1 MRSLLFA
8 FILLLWQ
15 QTASQTISSS
25 HSVPTPTCLQ
35 PRSPTDPTPSAISS
49 FLSSAILDACNTEL
63 EHPTTGQLRIIRT
76 YYVNSVDFNISQP
89 VAQAVDSPP
98 SCLDAFRNIISTC
111 VGASAG
117 VGFWGGW
124 VNYGVANFSISD
136 TSYPRNALLSMSHTS
151 RGTGTTVSSSPTDT
165 RSLEPSAVPS
175 RSSPTTSA
183 NPKSHVG
190 TSGNSGFHTG
200 VPTVTWGSSDP
211 TRTNNP
217 SGTFGH
223 NRQSIPGSGVGI
235 SSNGASTYTGV
246 IGPGR
251 KSGALGSASG
261 IPSNPAS
268 SNISSNLAHSHDGSA
283 TGTRLNGVPTGTGEH
298 TDTSSGNGGDSTPLF
313 SEHPSR
319 ASATTRLGH
328 TFSGSERP
336 LRANSGTEPSNT
348 AFDTLTHPGT
358 AAKTRSRSGASNSGS
373 ARNTHNGGSSH
384 PLPSIGSSVPSR
396 GSGSISL
403 VGTHSGAGETSAPAV
418 GSGALSTPVGSTV
431 LNSNAGMRG
440 GPAPHTSKD
449 GAAPTQHQGDGPI
462 TPPTA
467 IPTEHV
473 DPKSP
478 QASSEG
484 VVIGGLLFS
493 LSKSAKS
500 ISNDITVP
508 ATKTKF
514 LDDIDD
520 TEHELETLFKNM
532 GGTLPPNTGGCGGGA
547 RRVRRGLGSLLGDVF
562 NTVRCAINS
571 VNTLKSHVDVPDP
584 DFPTIEG
591 DLSDIGDLAGD
602 VDENDD
608 DDDDNDNSTEENQKS
623 TKDGETE
630 ERSTGEPS
638 SRQHSTKDHSSN
650 KPSSRVSS
658 TLTPSSASASTTRS
672 TASSGGSCGGCCPMD
687 LPVLP
692 TDGTPAVTAA
702 PTDFDTLDRRRAAPG
717 RLQRLVKRRPDAPLP
732 KINNCN
738 LQTPNGWAVT
748 IPAYPGGY
756 EFYTSD
762 TLNQLGTLTAI
773 SRYYRSTSTGAPAC
787 TPTMT
792 QINAVQWTFQQSGNG
807 PGNDRVSVDHAY
819 EIGFLKSFVESVVD
833 KPSGI
838 SCQDTNSQFFDTGS
852 CPANRLEPIF
862 GSLPSFKNP
871 DFVAMSQWLNGDAK
885 GWVRSSQ
892 LPFLASGKRL
902 QMMQVLGP
910 DYDPNLGGANLPGNK
925 VRASDSWQQAMKK
938 IKNKM
943 ALAQILVGAA
953 LMINADNTIPAMQ
966 KTNNRIYKAFQ
977 THDTYLSAH
986 AGLPRANFGWA
997 AQYKTYMNNW
1007 VNYRNGATRRLLPTL
1022 LTTVEND
1029 LNVANNNVKNKVQ
1042 AELDPW
1048 TNLHR
1053 AMTNY
1058 YTGAGAGV
1066 SELDFTITWE
1076 WNTGNVKRDE
1086 IDYAIEK
1093 RQACQRPSGFGTASR
1108 FLSAE
1113 PAKTGDS
1120 EEPSTTTSKPAKSS
1134 SAVSE
1139 SCTQDSDCKN
1149 HHCSSGDPFCAIM
1162 ISKNRKR
1169 QNDSLP
1175 PGFCACENQD
1185 PAPSKT
1191 KNVPATTQPAVAG
1204 CTDGKY
1210 DNFDD
1215 CSAHCRQGM
1224 CQENAGQA
1232 QITCACN

>member
-1 MRSLLFA
+1 M
-8 FILLLWQ
+8 
-15 QTASQTISSS
+15 
-25 HSVPTPTCLQ
+25 
-35 PRSPTDPTPSAISS
+35 
-49 FLSSAILDACNTEL
+49 
-63 EHPTTGQLRIIRT
+63 
-76 YYVNSVDFNISQP
+76 
-89 VAQAVDSPP
+89 
-98 SCLDAFRNIISTC
+98 
-111 VGASAG
+111 
-117 VGFWGGW
+117 
-124 VNYGVANFSISD
+124 
-136 TSYPRNALLSMSHTS
+136 SYTS
-151 RGTGTTVSSSPTDT
+151 RGTGTTGFSPSTDT
-165 RSLEPSAVPS
+165 GSLDPSAVPS
-175 RSSPTTSA
+175 RSGPTASGNT
-183 NPKSHVG
+183 KSHGG
-190 TSGNSGFHTG
+190 TSGNSEDHTG
-200 VPTVTWGSSDP
+200 VPTMTREFSAPS
-211 TRTNNP
+211 RTNNP
-217 SGTFGH
+217 SGTFSH
-223 NRQSIPGSGVGI
+223 NGQSIPGSGIGI
-235 SSNGASTYTGV
+235 SSNGASTYTG
-246 IGPGR
+246 
-251 KSGALGSASG
+251 KSVALGSASG
-261 IPSNPAS
+261 TPSDPAS
-268 SNISSNLAHSHDGSA
+268 SNIPSNLAHSHGDSA
-283 TGTRLNGVPTGTGEH
+283 TGTALNGAPTDTGEH
-298 TDTSSGNGGDSTPLF
+298 TDTSSGNGGDSTALF

-319 ASATTRLGH
+319 AAATTRSGDTL
-328 TFSGSERP
+328 SGSERP
-336 LRANSGTEPSNT
+336 SHTNSGTKLSNT
-348 AFDTLTHPGT
+348 AFNTLTHPGT
-358 AAKTRSRSGASNSGS
+358 ATNTRSQSGASNSGS
-373 ARNTHNGGSSH
+373 APNTHSGSSN
-384 PLPSIGSSVPSR
+384 PLPSISNSFLSR
-396 GSGSISL
+396 GSASTSL
-403 VGTHSGAGETSAPAV
+403 EGLPGTHSGAGETSARSA
-418 GSGALSTPVGSTV
+418 GSGALSVPADSDSDTGT
-431 LNSNAGMRG
+431 RG
-440 GPAPHTSKD
+440 GSAPYTSKD
-449 GAAPTQHQGDGPI
+449 GAAPTQHQGGGTI
-462 TPPTA
+462 TPPPA

-484 VVIGGLLFS
+484 VIIGGLLFS

-602 VDENDD
+602 VDENEDD
-608 DDDDNDNSTEENQKS
+608 DDDDNSTKENQKS
-623 TKDGETE
+623 TKERETE

-638 SRQHSTKDHSSN
+638 SEQHSTKDHSSN

-658 TLTPSSASASTTRS
+658 TLTPSSASASTTGS
-672 TASSGGSCGGCCPMD
+672 TASSGGSCGGCCPTD

-762 TLNQLGTLTAI
+762 TLNQLGTLSAI
-773 SRYYRSTSTGAPAC
+773 SRYYRSTTTGAPAC

-792 QINAVQWTFQQSGNG
+792 QIDAAQWTFQQSGNG

-819 EIGFLKSFVESVVD
+819 EIGFLKSFVESVVG

-838 SCQDTNSQFFDTGS
+838 SCQDANSQFFDTGS

-885 GWVRSSQ
+885 GWVRPSQ
-892 LPFLASGKRL
+892 LPFLASGKCL
-902 QMMQVLGP
+902 KMMQVLGP

-925 VRASDSWQQAMKK
+925 VRASDNWQQALKK

-953 LMINADNTIPAMQ
+953 LIINADNTIPAMQ

-997 AQYKTYMNNW
+997 AQYKTYMDNW

-1022 LTTVEND
+1022 LTTVGND

-1086 IDYAIEK
+1086 IDYAMEK
-1093 RQACQRPSGFGTASR
+1093 RQACQRPSGSGTASGST
-1108 FLSAE
+1108 SAE
-1113 PAKTGDS
+1113 PTKTGDS

-1134 SAVSE
+1134 LAVSE
-1139 SCTQDSDCKN
+1139 SCTQDADCKN
-1149 HHCSSGDPFCAIM
+1149 YHCSSGDPFCAIM
-1162 ISKNRKR
+1162 ISKKGKR
-1169 QNDSLP
+1169 QNDSVP
-1175 PGFCACENQD
+1175 TGFCACENQD

-1191 KNVPATTQPAVAG
+1191 KNVPATTQPAPAG

-1215 CSAHCRQGM
+1215 CSAHCHQGM
-1224 CQENAGQA
+1224 CQENAGQP